1 MAHSED
7 RAAIERHVAFAD
19 ALARWVRR
27 AGVSD
32 EAVGDLAVGFA
43 DTLHAAESAR
53 PELEALLALDPT
65 KPADAD
71 EALSRL
77 GYLNALLFT
86 EMKSHIEDLERRWDE
101 LEARLLSVA
110 PDEVIEGDA
119 S

>member
-1 MAHSED
+1 MTRSED
-7 RAAIERHVAFAD
+7 RAAIEQHVAFAN

-27 AGVSD
+27 AGVSE

-43 DTLHAAESAR
+43 DVLHAAESAR

-71 EALSRL
+71 QALSRL
-77 GYLNALLFT
+77 GYLNALFLT
-86 EMKSHIEDLERRWDE
+86 EMKSHIEDLDRRWEE
-101 LEARLLSVA
+101 LEARLLAVA
-110 PDEVIEGDA
+110 PDEAVEEDA